1 MADHGLGHHNYAVTS
16 QAHDFRQ
23 FQAVTEGA
31 KVLAKA
37 TKFNEGVVIHQD
49 AGATDCQHVN
59 AVIVLALVD
68 LAGHDLIG
76 AASTGGNAQTHL

>member
-1 MADHGLGHHNYAVTS
+1 MLT
-16 QAHDFRQ
+16 
-23 FQAVTEGA
+23 
-31 KVLAKA
+31 KA

-68 LAGHDLIG
+68 LAWHDLIG
-76 AASTGGNAQTHL
+76 AASTGGNAQPHL